1 MKILLATDGS
11 EFSEGAA
18 NFLTCL
24 NLSSEDEITIFHAIC
39 WVPSIQPLQVWFPQ
53 KWYHKEFDEV
63 SYYNVLK
70 LIKKEI
76 APRIID
82 SVSRVLQPV
91 KAKISTAIVECS
103 SPDDCIIDAAV
114 NSDMDMIVMGARGIR
129 GIKSFFIGS
138 VTKEVSIKSPKP
150 VLISKLT
157 VHEKP
162 DRIKVLF
169 ATDGSDY
176 SRDTG
181 ELLSKIPFYDNTEI
195 KIMNVTPSEVLDIP
209 QMFDAGTIERIFE
222 VEEKIRETRVAES
235 RRILENA
242 RDLLGK
248 RFSNIDVVSG
258 VGDTSG
264 EILRT
269 AETLRANLIAVGCR
283 GLRGMKGMMGSV
295 SRNILA
301 HSECSVLIGKTF
313 KD

>member
-1 MKILLATDGS
+1 
-11 EFSEGAA
+11 
-18 NFLTCL
+18 
-24 NLSSEDEITIFHAIC
+24 
-39 WVPSIQPLQVWFPQ
+39 
-53 KWYHKEFDEV
+53 
-63 SYYNVLK
+63 
-70 LIKKEI
+70 
-76 APRIID
+76 
-82 SVSRVLQPV
+82 
-91 KAKISTAIVECS
+91 
-103 SPDDCIIDAAV
+103 
-114 NSDMDMIVMGARGIR
+114 
-129 GIKSFFIGS
+129 
-138 VTKEVSIKSPKP
+138 
-150 VLISKLT
+150 
-157 VHEKP
+157 
-162 DRIKVLF
+162 
-169 ATDGSDY
+169 
-176 SRDTG
+176 
-181 ELLSKIPFYDNTEI
+181 
-195 KIMNVTPSEVLDIP
+195 MNVTPSEVLDIP

>member
-162 DRIKVLF
+162 D
-169 ATDGSDY
+169 
-176 SRDTG
+176 
-181 ELLSKIPFYDNTEI
+181 ESKCCLPLMAPIIP
-195 KIMNVTPSEVLDIP
+195 VTPESFYLKYR
-209 QMFDAGTIERIFE
+209 FTI
-222 VEEKIRETRVAES
+222 IR
-235 RRILENA
+235 
-242 RDLLGK
+242 K
-248 RFSNIDVVSG
+248 
-258 VGDTSG
+258 
-264 EILRT
+264 
-269 AETLRANLIAVGCR
+269 
-283 GLRGMKGMMGSV
+283 
-295 SRNILA
+295 
-301 HSECSVLIGKTF
+301 
-313 KD
+313 